1 MDKDQDYEWKESFYI
16 GLVTDGGVR
25 ALAWNS
31 AQAMHGDSEPAL
43 QLADLETARTYVKKC
58 VVRMSE
64 TEIKASTDAT
74 FAALWAKGTVGAAKY
89 RVRGR

>member
-1 MDKDQDYEWKESFYI
+1 
-16 GLVTDGGVR
+16 
-25 ALAWNS
+25 
-31 AQAMHGDSEPAL
+31 
-43 QLADLETARTYVKKC
+43 
-58 VVRMSE
+58 MSE